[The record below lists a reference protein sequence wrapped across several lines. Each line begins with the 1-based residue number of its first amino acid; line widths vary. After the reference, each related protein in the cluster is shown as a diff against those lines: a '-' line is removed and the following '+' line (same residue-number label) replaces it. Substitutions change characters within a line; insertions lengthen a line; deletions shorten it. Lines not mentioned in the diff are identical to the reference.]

1 MFITIILITIIA
13 AALFAVLIPYLK
25 KLSSKKVRL
34 TELRKRWLEGIEDGW
49 DFERFIGDLFTALGY
64 KVNVTKG
71 SRDFG
76 VDIVVWE
83 PGEPVTL
90 QAKFYTGSIKRYALE
105 ESLVGAT
112 IYGTRRTGVITTG
125 EIPRSLYKLAR
136 EIEKRTFV
144 KEIVLLGRTEIEEM
158 LRGMR
163 LV

>member
-1 MFITIILITIIA
+1 MFITMMLILIIA
-13 AALFAVLIPYLK
+13 VALFAVLIPYLK
-25 KLSSKKVRL
+25 RLNSKKVRL
-34 TELRKRWLEGIEDGW
+34 AELRKQWLEGIEDGW
-49 DFERFIGDLFTALGY
+49 DFERFVGDLFTALGY
-64 KVNVTKG
+64 KVNVTRG

-76 VDIVVWE
+76 VDIIVWE

-90 QAKFYTGSIKRYALE
+90 QAKFYTGSIRRYALE
-105 ESLVGAT
+105 ESLVGAA

-125 EIPRSLYKLAR
+125 EIPHSLYKLAR

-144 KEIVLLGRTEIEEM
+144 KEIVILGRTEIEEM